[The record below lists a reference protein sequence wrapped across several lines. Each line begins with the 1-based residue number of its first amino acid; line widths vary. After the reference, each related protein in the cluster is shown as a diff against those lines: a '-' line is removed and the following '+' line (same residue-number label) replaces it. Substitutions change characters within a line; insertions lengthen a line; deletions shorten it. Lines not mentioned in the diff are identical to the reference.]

1 MDLVDALRI
10 SIWPQTSPVASAN
23 PTVLPAPK
31 AREPALGVP
40 PVYSHCLMEAV
51 DVMEIST

>member
-1 MDLVDALRI
+1 MDLVDALRT

-40 PVYSHCLMEAV
+40 PVSSHYLMEAV